1 VVARATAPPGS
12 FKLLHP
18 ARVVNGSGSATA
30 ASAAVGLGGG
40 GGGSSSKLLRSCPSL
55 FMFMF
60 RSRRNA
66 LVKRLWRQAAL
77 RRGGG
82 GGGGDDD
89 DDPPLGET
97 AAENVCGGAPE
108 ATTEEQQVK
117 SWIKSAA
124 HALFKRLTDD
134 QLALLLDILDGAG
147 ASTSLCFSLDTDLVN
162 SKHPFLLLF
171 R

>member
-1 VVARATAPPGS
+1 
-12 FKLLHP
+12 
-18 ARVVNGSGSATA
+18 
-30 ASAAVGLGGG
+30 
-40 GGGSSSKLLRSCPSL
+40 
-55 FMFMF
+55 MF

-77 RRGGG
+77 RGEADD
-82 GGGGDDD
+82 GDED
-89 DDPPLGET
+89 EAEEHQ
-97 AAENVCGGAPE
+97 AAV
-108 ATTEEQQVK
+108 EEQQVK

-147 ASTSLCFSLDTDLVN
+147 ASTSLCFPLDTDLVN
-162 SKHPFLLLF
+162 SKHPFSLLF